1 MSDSVNVTMGD
12 DISLTITVKTG
23 SVVDDISG
31 ATSVTVALVDKDGA
45 IALSG
50 TDSDGTNWA
59 TGVIVVSF
67 NAADTGGLDDKAHYT
82 LQVVVDKSGIMT
94 WLDEDFSPKYVNS
107 RARAA

>member
-1 MSDSVNVTMGD
+1 MSDSVDVTMGD

-23 SVVDDISG
+23 SVIDDISE

-50 TDSDGTNWA
+50 PATDEANWA
-59 TGVIVVSF
+59 TGVIVITF
-67 NAADTGGLDDKAHYT
+67 TAAETGGLVDKARYG
-82 LQVVVDKSGIMT
+82 LQVVVNKSGVNS
-94 WLDEDFSPKYVNS
+94 WLDEDFTPMYVNT